1 MSKKATIAWESWNA
15 IVDEILNE
23 DPVSILEAQLTEEE
37 IEMMENM
44 LKYAPLEPAQPKVLY
59 TPYGL
64 FAAESMLKPS
74 NRWDCWFCYTSF
86 DITNTMVKNIEEIEV
101 GDLVWAWD
109 DAEKSLSAQKVT
121 KTFVHENDDDL
132 LILNDLVYVT
142 PNHPIYLDGDW
153 VPAGDLE
160 SGDILITVS
169 LGKEGHNLFERRLK
183 SITQY
188 ENHVG
193 KVYNFKV
200 EKLHNYFADGILVHN
215 KPP

>member
-86 DITNTMVKNIEEIEV
+86 DITNAMVKNIEEIEGV
-101 GDLVWAWD
+101 ESIKVLSRYTMFIGIGKLFNSTLVKLDIEDTIAGRNDIVLEVEETIEMVKSQVSEKPYWAIFISPT
-109 DAEKSLSAQKVT
+109 AEIEYIMSDTLSDKYL
-121 KTFVHENDDDL
+121 DDL
-132 LILNDLVYVT
+132 NKFENLRDKIGGTILRSKN
-142 PNHPIYLDGDW
+142 
-153 VPAGDLE
+153 E
-160 SGDILITVS
+160 
-169 LGKEGHNLFERRLK
+169 ER
-183 SITQY
+183 T
-188 ENHVG
+188 
-193 KVYNFKV
+193 
-200 EKLHNYFADGILVHN
+200 
-215 KPP
+215 